1 MYKDKGI
8 ITEEEQIL
16 ISRYPDEIQ
25 EKLKDLLLKDKE
37 ISFSSNSYDS
47 WIKTMEEGQEII
59 FIKDVVRLVGGFNA
73 ALFARALSQAI
84 HGRPFK
90 PLKEELEYD
99 GRLEEFKQ
107 YPKGTR
113 VKANGEVV
121 VGR

>member
-1 MYKDKGI
+1 MYMDKGI

-25 EKLKDLLLKDKE
+25 EKLKDILLKDKE

-59 FIKDVVRLVGGFNA
+59 FIKDVVRLVGGFND
-73 ALFARALSQAI
+73 ALFARALLQAI
-84 HGRPFK
+84 QGRPFK
-90 PLKEELEYD
+90 PLKEELDYD

-121 VGR
+121 VGV